1 MVHDNRHGPLPKIQT
16 SASWASFYNI
26 LRGTKGKLSLFLTFC
41 SHESMFSWN
50 LLGAGDSFC
59 CKNTKFLEL
68 INYWQFFCHAW
79 LVFILSRIPVRTIFL
94 WSYFTALWLL
104 FHPEYPLKTNIPFE
118 CLVCLLKHA
127 ESFFKMV
134 PKAMPL
140 SAVYFLWAPLT
151 KVVWV
156 TDCLSA

>member
-68 INYWQFFCHAW
+68 INYWQLFCHAW

-127 ESFFKMV
+127 ESFFTNG
-134 PKAMPL
+134 PKGNALKCCLFPL
-140 SAVYFLWAPLT
+140 SST
-151 KVVWV
+151 N
-156 TDCLSA
+156 